1 MTAPAISGNWNYPT
15 KVKFG
20 AGRIAELPDACKELG
35 MKRPLIVTDPG
46 LAALPMIKDA
56 VAACEKAGL
65 GVAVFSDIKS
75 NPNGKNVEDGL
86 KVLRA
91 GKHDGVVAF
100 GGGSA
105 LDAGKAIALMA
116 GQKRPIWDFEDVG
129 DNWLRVDPAGVA
141 PIIAVPTTSGT
152 GSEVGRVSV
161 ITKEDTHQKK
171 LIFHPKVQ
179 PSIVIDDPAL
189 TIGLPPKITAATGMD
204 ALAHCFEAYCAPGY
218 HPMADGIALE
228 GMRLI
233 KEWLP
238 IAVRDGKNLEARSH
252 MMAAA
257 TMGATAFQKGLG
269 AIHSLSHP
277 VGAVYDTHHGLTN
290 AVVMPYVM
298 QFNRQAI
305 EEKMTRL
312 AAYLG
317 LKNPGYQAVLDWVLA
332 LRKEIGIPHTLKD
345 IGVGTDKLDSLSQEA
360 FNDPSTGGN
369 PVPAGVPEMKRM
381 FIASI
386 EGRLVGHDGTDIV
399 GAGFKPAPRDA
410 GITSRNGAVSTGRV

>member
-1 MTAPAISGNWNYPT
+1 MTAPAIRGNWNYPT
-15 KVKFG
+15 KVRFG
-20 AGRIAELPDACKELG
+20 AGRIAELPDACNELG

-56 VAACEKAGL
+56 VAACEKSGL

-116 GQKRPIWDFEDVG
+116 GQKLPIWDFEDVG

-189 TIGLPPKITAATGMD
+189 TLGLPAKITAATGMD

-218 HPMADGIALE
+218 HPMADGVALE

-238 IAVRDGKNLEARSH
+238 TAVKDGKNLEARSH

-345 IGVGTDKLDSLSQEA
+345 IGVGTDKLDMLSTEA

-369 PVPAGVPEMKRM
+369 PVPAGVPEMKQM

-386 EGRLVGHDGTDIV
+386 EGRL
-399 GAGFKPAPRDA
+399 
-410 GITSRNGAVSTGRV
+410 

>member
-1 MTAPAISGNWNYPT
+1 MTAPAIRGNWNYPT

-86 KVLRA
+86 KVLRS

-116 GQKRPIWDFEDVG
+116 GQNRPIWDFEDVG

-218 HPMADGIALE
+218 HPMADGVALE

-238 IAVRDGKNLEARSH
+238 IAVKDGKNLEARSH

-332 LRKEIGIPHTLKD
+332 LRKEIGIPHTLKE

-369 PVPAGVPEMKRM
+369 PVPAGVPEMKQM

-386 EGRLVGHDGTDIV
+386 EGRL
-399 GAGFKPAPRDA
+399 
-410 GITSRNGAVSTGRV
+410 

>member
-1 MTAPAISGNWNYPT
+1 MTAPAIRGNWNYPT

-86 KVLRA
+86 KVLRS

-116 GQKRPIWDFEDVG
+116 GQKRSIWDFEDVG

-218 HPMADGIALE
+218 HPMADGVALE

-238 IAVRDGKNLEARSH
+238 IAVKDGKNLEARSH

-345 IGVGTDKLDSLSQEA
+345 IGVGTDKLDSLSEEA

-369 PVPAGVPEMKRM
+369 PVPAGVPEMKQM

-386 EGRLVGHDGTDIV
+386 EGRL
-399 GAGFKPAPRDA
+399 
-410 GITSRNGAVSTGRV
+410 

>member
-1 MTAPAISGNWNYPT
+1 MTAPAIRGNWNYPT

-369 PVPAGVPEMKRM
+369 PVPAGVPEMKQM

-386 EGRLVGHDGTDIV
+386 EGRL
-399 GAGFKPAPRDA
+399 
-410 GITSRNGAVSTGRV
+410 